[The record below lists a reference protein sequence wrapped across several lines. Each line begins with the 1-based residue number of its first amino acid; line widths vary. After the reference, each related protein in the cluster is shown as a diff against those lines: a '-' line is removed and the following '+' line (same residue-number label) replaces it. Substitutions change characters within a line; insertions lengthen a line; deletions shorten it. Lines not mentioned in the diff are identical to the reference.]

1 MLPLSYAEVNEPNVI
16 KKVTG
21 NPEMKK
27 HLEDMGFVT
36 GGIVRVV
43 AEMGGNLIVDVKDT
57 RIAISREMAQKIM
70 I

>member
-36 GGIVRVV
+36 GAVISVV
-43 AEMGGNLIVDVKDT
+43 STVNGNLIVNVKDT
-57 RIAISREMAQKIM
+57 KVALDKQLAMKIM

>member
-1 MLPLSYAEVNEPNVI
+1 MLPLSYANVNEANVI

-21 NPEMKK
+21 NLEMKK

-36 GGIVRVV
+36 GAVISVV
-43 AEMGGNLIVDVKDT
+43 STVNGNLIVNVKDT
-57 RIAISREMAQKIM
+57 KVALDKQLAMKIM

>member
-1 MLPLSYAEVNEPNVI
+1 MILRVGG
-16 KKVTG
+16 T
-21 NPEMKK
+21 PEMKK

-36 GGIVRVV
+36 GEIVRVV